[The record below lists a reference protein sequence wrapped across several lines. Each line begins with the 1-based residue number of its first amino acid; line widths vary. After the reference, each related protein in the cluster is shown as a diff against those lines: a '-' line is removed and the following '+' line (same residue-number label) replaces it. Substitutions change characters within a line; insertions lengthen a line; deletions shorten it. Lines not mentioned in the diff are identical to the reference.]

1 MRNVLLPLA
10 MSLDL
15 DPLGWE
21 NLWKFAVRFFYVE
34 KWYRLKFLWH
44 LRCPSKAFVRLN
56 NPASFSVLPGLIR
69 DRFRS

>member
-34 KWYRLKFLWH
+34 NMWRNGIVSNFYGIYD
-44 LRCPSKAFVRLN
+44 A
-56 NPASFSVLPGLIR
+56 PAKPLFG
-69 DRFRS
+69 